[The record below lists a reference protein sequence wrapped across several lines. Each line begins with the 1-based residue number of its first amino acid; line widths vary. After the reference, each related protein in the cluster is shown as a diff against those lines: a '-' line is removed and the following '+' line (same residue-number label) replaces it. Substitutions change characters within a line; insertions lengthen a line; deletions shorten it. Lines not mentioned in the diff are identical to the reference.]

1 MSGLKD
7 IFFIT
12 PKAQSRR
19 EKAQRNLLTRK
30 KLIPVVWILTNNM
43 HLKVATRA
51 SVTTDALW
59 LSLSHYLVARISVS
73 QLHTRPTVLNFQSLV
88 GWMHPTHGRASDGN
102 HIQVR
107 IFSGISRIPVR
118 HGLLSLWVGLRTV
131 FHNFFSATRSICE
144 FRLVSSR
151 VSIAVSNAATGEF
164 KHRPTRWAMSYL
176 ADLVPSCADRW

>member
-12 PKAQSRR
+12 PKSSKQ
-19 EKAQRNLLTRK
+19 TRKSSKKFIYQKK

-73 QLHTRPTVLNFQSLV
+73 QLHTRPTVSISSRSSGECTPRMV
-88 GWMHPTHGRASDGN
+88 GQME
-102 HIQVR
+102 I
-107 IFSGISRIPVR
+107 ISRC
-118 HGLLSLWVGLRTV
+118 GY
-131 FHNFFSATRSICE
+131 FFRNKPH
-144 FRLVSSR
+144 SSPAW
-151 VSIAVSNAATGEF
+151 IAFTLGWTANSF
-164 KHRPTRWAMSYL
+164 S
-176 ADLVPSCADRW
+176 